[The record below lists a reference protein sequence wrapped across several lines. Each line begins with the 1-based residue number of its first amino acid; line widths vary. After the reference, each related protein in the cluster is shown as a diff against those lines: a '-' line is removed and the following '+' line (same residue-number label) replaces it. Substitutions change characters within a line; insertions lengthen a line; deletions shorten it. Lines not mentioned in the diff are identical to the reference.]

1 MDLSF
6 HLCRFFYSSMI
17 RARIRGSLSA
27 AAQLQQ
33 TCSKQHV
40 TLSVLSKKPP
50 HSLWKH
56 ADVPVCIVYNPFAP
70 RRAFMM
76 FCNGHLHHPPSCPLQ
91 STHQAEPLKIL
102 LCCFFLFFP
111 PSSPLCLCCRMN
123 KTLRA
128 DGLLA
133 LMVSPFY
140 LHLMSYLNFMTDV
153 LPLPHP
159 ENV

>member
-1 MDLSF
+1 
-6 HLCRFFYSSMI
+6 
-17 RARIRGSLSA
+17 
-27 AAQLQQ
+27 
-33 TCSKQHV
+33 
-40 TLSVLSKKPP
+40 
-50 HSLWKH
+50 
-56 ADVPVCIVYNPFAP
+56 
-70 RRAFMM
+70 MM

-91 STHQAEPLKIL
+91 STHQAEPLKSL

-111 PSSPLCLCCRMN
+111 PSSPLRLCCRMN

-159 ENV
+159 ENVGENRAQTSRQSLSIIHYCRHAHTHTHTHTHTHILSYAVLHYK